1 MDMSN
6 RDPANMTFLPFEKNH
21 NAHAFDDYLRRHWTD
36 SFIYSGIYVI
46 VVFGCQFLMKNRE
59 RFELR
64 PYLAIWSGLLAVF
77 SIMGTIRTVPELIW
91 AVKYNGFEYS
101 CCSGS
106 YLEHGKVSSF
116 WGCLFALSKVAE
128 LGDTLFMVLRKQQLI
143 FLHWY
148 HHITVLIYVWYS
160 YPDHIGTARYFMV
173 MNFTVHSVMYSYY
186 TLRAL
191 KYNLP
196 KWISMLITSL
206 QLVQMF
212 SAITVTVISYNALSS
227 GRECATNYSNIGWS
241 MIMYFSYLVLFA
253 RFFYMSYIKKGS
265 VIHEKKT

>member
-21 NAHAFDDYLRRHWTD
+21 DAHAFDDYLRRHWTD

-46 VVFGCQFLMKNRE
+46 VVFGGQVVMKHRE

-64 PYLAIWSGLLAVF
+64 SSLAVWSGLLAAF
-77 SIMGTIRTVPELIW
+77 SIMGTIRMVPELIW
-91 AVKYNGFEYS
+91 AVKYKGFEYS
-101 CCSGS
+101 YCNGS
-106 YLEHGKVSSF
+106 FLEHGKVSSF
-116 WGCLFALSKVAE
+116 WGCVFALSKVVE
-128 LGDTLFMVLRKQQLI
+128 LGDTVFIVLRKQQLI

-173 MNFTVHSVMYSYY
+173 MNYTVHSVMYSYY
-186 TLRAL
+186 TLRVL
-191 KYNLP
+191 KYRLP

-212 SAITVTVISYNALSS
+212 SAITVTITSYNALSS
-227 GRECATNYSNIGWS
+227 GRECATNYKNIGWS
-241 MIMYFSYLVLFA
+241 LLMYFSYLVLFA
-253 RFFYMSYIKKGS
+253 RFFYMNYIRKS
-265 VIHEKKT
+265 PVVHEKKQ